1 MLSRRY
7 VLLSLLLGLVLLVLS
22 PTVPAAGVRPPPPH
36 AQNASRGLFPLV
48 TWLRDNVVEMV
59 FGRPASAKRKSAPP
73 RGMGALNPRYDK
85 ETVIRFNVSSHD
97 EEGALADAADRL
109 FLDVWASTRNNVD
122 IRLHKKDVS
131 SLLSLLPASLQS
143 AFSTL
148 IPDLPAAVL
157 ATYGGGR
164 ATPDAARDG
173 ASASARLDSDRR
185 LAPSVLTHTT
195 GFDNVFFHDYQPLT
209 VIYHWMRLV
218 ASMFPG
224 IVTLEVIGKSFEGRE
239 ILALRVGKPA
249 PPGSENATP
258 KKTLVVNGGLHAREW
273 IGTAAVNYLAWSLI
287 SSYGQDSVL
296 TRFLDNYTAVF
307 IPVLNPDGYEYT
319 WAVDRL
325 WRKTRQDT
333 PLSFCRGLDL
343 DRAFG
348 FEWDRNLP
356 EPCSESYG
364 GEQPFQAVEARQLSD
379 WAKSQAEQNG
389 TNFVGLIDLH
399 SFSQEILYP
408 YSYTCDSE
416 PPNLENLEEL
426 AIGIAKA
433 VRLSSGELYNVF
445 SACQGAMGSLRG
457 SSARRM
463 ESGGGSAI
471 DWFYHEM
478 RAKFSYQIKLRD
490 RGIYGFLLPPEEIVP
505 TGEEMF
511 HALKYY
517 ADFLLG
523 NNGIERS
530 VDGKTAETSAPL
542 AASADDEDEDDEWE
556 ELRKRRR
563 RR

>member
-1 MLSRRY
+1 MMLSRRY
-7 VLLSLLLGLVLLVLS
+7 ASLSLLLCLVVLVLS
-22 PTVPAAGVRPPPPH
+22 PTVPAAGVRPPPAP
-36 AQNASRGLFPLV
+36 AQNAPRGLFPLV

-85 ETVIRFNVSSHD
+85 ETVIRFNVTSHD

-109 FLDVWASTRNNVD
+109 FLDVWASTRNHVD

-131 SLLSLLPASLQS
+131 SLLSLLPPSLQS
-143 AFSTL
+143 AFSTV
-148 IPDLPAAVL
+148 IPNLPAAVT

-164 ATPDAARDG
+164 ATPDAVRDG
-173 ASASARLDSDRR
+173 GSASARLDSDRR
-185 LAPSVLTHTT
+185 LAPSVLTHTDE
-195 GFDNVFFHDYQPLT
+195 FDNVFFHDYQPLN
-209 VIYHWMRLV
+209 VIQHWMRLV
-218 ASMFPG
+218 ASMFPS

-239 ILALRVGKPA
+239 ILALRVGKPS
-249 PPGSENATP
+249 SENPTP
-258 KKTLVVNGGLHAREW
+258 RKTLVINGGLHAREW

-296 TRFLDNYTAVF
+296 TRFLNNYTVVF

-319 WAVDRL
+319 WSVDRL

-333 PLSFCRGLDL
+333 PLNFCRGLDL
-343 DRAFG
+343 DRAFD

-364 GEQPFQAVEARQLSD
+364 GEQPFQAVEAQQLSH
-379 WAKSQAEQNG
+379 WAKTEAEQNG
-389 TNFVGLIDLH
+389 TRFVGLIDLH

-433 VRLSSGELYNVF
+433 IRLSSGELYNVF
-445 SACQGAMGSLRG
+445 SACQGAMGSSRG
-457 SSARRM
+457 SSTRRM
-463 ESGGGSAI
+463 EPGGGSAI

-478 RAKFSYQIKLRD
+478 HAKFSYQIKLRD

-523 NNGIERS
+523 NNGIEKS
-530 VDGKTAETSAPL
+530 ADAKTPVPSTPP
-542 AASADDEDEDDEWE
+542 AASGDEEDETGEWE
-556 ELRKRRR
+556 ELKKRRR